1 MSILAGVGSILGGL
15 GGLFG
20 SKKPQKV
27 DIADNIRDQAWGA
40 RQAAEKFG
48 FNPLTML
55 QYGNPAGAGFVP
67 QGGTPPLASVAAITG
82 GLADIN
88 DVTSGDKARRD
99 AAEELQN
106 DLLRVQIDKLRAG
119 VVASPV
125 AATAVQSVS
134 PAPSPL
140 GRRAD
145 VQATA
150 NTAMVPAKF
159 SVGENPI
166 APGRKV
172 DTAPLVNSPGV
183 FEMENELTP
192 FGPITIPGEG
202 EPWGIDELATGLV
215 VGVPQVVG
223 GALDATSQAVKD
235 RLWDGKPALEYY
247 RDKSAEKAATPE
259 GKAKKTEF
267 DELLESQAYRNPYR
281 NR

>member
-1 MSILAGVGSILGGL
+1 MDPLTLGGIGSILGGL

-20 SKKPQKV
+20 SKKPKKV

-40 RQAAEKFG
+40 RQAADKFG

-67 QGGTPPLASVAAITG
+67 QGGTPPLASIAAITG

-106 DLLRVQIDKLRAG
+106 DLLRVQIDKLRSG

-134 PAPSPL
+134 PIPSPL

-145 VQATA
+145 VQATRT
-150 NTAMVPAKF
+150 TAAAPAKF
-159 SVGENPI
+159 SQGENI
-166 APGRKV
+166 FAPGRKE
-172 DTAPLVNSPGV
+172 DIAPLVNSPGA
-183 FEMENELTP
+183 FEIENAMTP
-192 FGPITIPGEG
+192 YGSITLPGEG
-202 EPWGIDELATGLV
+202 EPWGFDEGLTAVAFGAPQLVWQAGKKAIDEIKASKDDT
-215 VGVPQVVG
+215 PEE
-223 GALDATSQAVKD
+223 ASERRRKAVKD
-235 RLWDGKPALEYY
+235 HVIKHPPGMAGIFSRSMEIW
-247 RDKSAEKAATPE
+247 R
-259 GKAKKTEF
+259 
-267 DELLESQAYRNPYR
+267 
-281 NR
+281 